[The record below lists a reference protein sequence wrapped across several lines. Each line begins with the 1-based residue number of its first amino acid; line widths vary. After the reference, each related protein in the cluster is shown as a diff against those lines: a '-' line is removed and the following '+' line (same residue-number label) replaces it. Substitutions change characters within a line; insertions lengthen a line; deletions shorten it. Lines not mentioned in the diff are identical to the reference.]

1 MTTMTSDRRLLQVAQ
16 RVHDLDRAVRF
27 YGDVLQLTF
36 LGRFDPPGLAF
47 FQLGETRVL
56 LDAAAPTALLY
67 VEVDDIEA
75 EHQRLVGAGVT
86 FERGPHLLHRHD
98 GTFAPAG
105 LEEWMAFFHDSEG
118 NLLAIA
124 ERRQT

>member
-1 MTTMTSDRRLLQVAQ
+1 MASMTSDRRLLQVAQ
-16 RVHDLDRAVRF
+16 HVQDLDRAVRF
-27 YGDVLQLTF
+27 YGDVLQLPF
-36 LGRFDPPGLAF
+36 LGRLDPPGLAF
-47 FQLGETRVL
+47 FQVGETRVL
-56 LDAAAPTALLY
+56 LDGAAPTALLY
-67 VEVDDIEA
+67 LEVDDIER
-75 EHQRLVGAGVT
+75 EHRRLGDAGVR

>member
-1 MTTMTSDRRLLQVAQ
+1 MITMTSDPRLLQVAQ
-16 RVHDLDRAVRF
+16 RVHDIDRAVRF
-27 YGDVLQLTF
+27 YGDVLQLPF

-47 FQLGETRVL
+47 FQIGATRVL
-56 LDAAAPTALLY
+56 LDAAAPTALFYL
-67 VEVDDIEA
+67 EVDGIEA
-75 EHQRLVGAGVT
+75 EHQRLTEAGVH
-86 FERGPHLLHRHD
+86 FERGPHMVHRHD